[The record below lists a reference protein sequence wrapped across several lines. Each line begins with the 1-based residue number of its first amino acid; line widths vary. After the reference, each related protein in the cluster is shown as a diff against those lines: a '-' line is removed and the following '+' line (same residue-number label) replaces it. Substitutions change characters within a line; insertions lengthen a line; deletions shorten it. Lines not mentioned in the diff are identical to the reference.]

1 MWTFSR
7 LLQMVALFATI
18 AAMIPVAL
26 AESTGVPEPSF
37 SPTWKLLRNE
47 AKQQFIAGYL
57 FGWRDAKRVTEVAIE
72 FVKENPTDA
81 VSGLER
87 VRELY
92 DMKGLT
98 AESMVRELDTFFAE
112 SEGKD
117 ATLSQAITAV
127 RMRLGR

>member
-1 MWTFSR
+1 MRSFS
-7 LLQMVALFATI
+7 LLVRTTVLAGALFG
-18 AAMIPVAL
+18 AAPAAL
-26 AESTGVPEPSF
+26 TESTSAPEPSF
-37 SPTWKLLRNE
+37 SPTWKLLRND

-72 FVKENPTDA
+72 YVRENPSEA

-87 VRELY
+87 IRGLY
-92 DMKGLT
+92 NMEGIT
-98 AESMVRELDTFFAE
+98 AESMVRELDTFFSE

-117 ATLSQAITAV
+117 ATLSQAITAA

>member
-1 MWTFSR
+1 MRSFS
-7 LLQMVALFATI
+7 LLVRTAVLAGTLFGAAPAALTEGTSA
-18 AAMIPVAL
+18 
-26 AESTGVPEPSF
+26 PEPSF
-37 SPTWKLLRNE
+37 SPTWKLLRND

-72 FVKENPTDA
+72 YVRENPSEA

-87 VRELY
+87 IRGLY
-92 DMKGLT
+92 NMEGIT
-98 AESMVRELDTFFAE
+98 AESMVRELDTFFSE

-117 ATLSQAITAV
+117 ATLSQAITAA